1 MDRRPHADVAP
12 GVQRLA
18 LRTPTLAPATET
30 NSYLVGER
38 DFVLVEP
45 ATPYADTQ
53 AELFAHIDARVA
65 AGHRFV
71 ATLATHH
78 HGDHVGAAEA
88 VVARYGVPLAA
99 HPETARRLH
108 GVVAV
113 TMPCDDGD
121 GRLAAALGMD
131 LAVLHTPGHAPG
143 HLVLRSH
150 ADGWTIAGDMV
161 STLSTIIVD
170 PDDGGDMEAYVTQ
183 LRRMAALGPTRLL
196 PAHGDPADDGV
207 ALLEAYVRHREG
219 REAKILGAVAAG
231 AETLDAVVARAYDD
245 TPPFVWP
252 IAARSALAHLR
263 RLEARGAVTAF
274 DGDAEQRWKLRET
287 TNP

>member
-1 MDRRPHADVAP
+1 MNDLEIVSIDTPNLGDRSYVIGRGSSAVVIDPQRDIDRVTDVLDARSWSLSHVLETHFHNDYVSGGLELARQTGAEYVVPDGMDIAFRALQANDKDELSADV
-12 GVQRLA
+12 GL
-18 LRTPTLAPATET
+18 LR
-30 NSYLVGER
+30 
-38 DFVLVEP
+38 
-45 ATPYADTQ
+45 
-53 AELFAHIDARVA
+53 
-65 AGHRFV
+65 
-71 ATLATHH
+71 
-78 HGDHVGAAEA
+78 
-88 VVARYGVPLAA
+88 
-99 HPETARRLH
+99 
-108 GVVAV
+108 
-113 TMPCDDGD
+113 
-121 GRLAAALGMD
+121 
-131 LAVLHTPGHAPG
+131 VLHTPGHAPG

-245 TPPFVWP
+245 TPTFVWP

-263 RLEARGAVTAF
+263 RLEARGAVAAF
-274 DGDAEQRWKLRET
+274 DGDAEERWKLRET
-287 TNP
+287 RTP